1 MDTFEHLLDAPA
13 APAIRVHTHFTDPP
27 NAKHP
32 HPTFGFDAFLV
43 NTHVRNKL
51 TAFVP
56 YNPPVLIGLTPI
68 SSRPEHL
75 ITGLGKAG

>member
-1 MDTFEHLLDAPA
+1 MDTFEHRLDAPA
-13 APAIRVHTHFTDPP
+13 APAIRVHTHFTDPANTKCP
-27 NAKHP
+27 P
-32 HPTFGFDAFLV
+32 FGFDAFLV

-56 YNPPVLIGLTPI
+56 DNPPVLIGFSPV